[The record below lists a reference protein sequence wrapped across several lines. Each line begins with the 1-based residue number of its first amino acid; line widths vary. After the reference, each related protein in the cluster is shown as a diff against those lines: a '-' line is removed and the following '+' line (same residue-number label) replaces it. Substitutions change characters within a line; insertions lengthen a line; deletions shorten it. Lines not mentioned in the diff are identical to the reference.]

1 MKFLKCVFVII
12 EKYFG
17 SLVIAIAIIIA
28 AYIIGYYLNPELMNP
43 FF

>member
-12 EKYFG
+12 EKHLG
-17 SLVIAIAIIIA
+17 SLLIAIAIIIA
-28 AYIIGYYLNPELMNP
+28 AYIIGYYLNPELTNP